1 MTGCFFPKKFFFF
14 YWMLD
19 VQHLKNGIFEDF
31 RSYSQRSDFSAM
43 FEKLGELG
51 Q

>member
-1 MTGCFFPKKFFFF
+1 MTGFFFPKSSFFLN
-14 YWMLD
+14 WMLD
-19 VQHLKNGIFEDF
+19 VQHLKNGIFKDF

>member
-1 MTGCFFPKKFFFF
+1 MTGFFSQKVLFLN
-14 YWMLD
+14 WMLD
-19 VQHLKNGIFEDF
+19 VQHLKNGIFKDF

>member
-1 MTGCFFPKKFFFF
+1 MTGFFSQKVFFK
-14 YWMLD
+14 WMLD